1 MPEALSPSESA
12 KRVAEILDAAK
23 ALAVEYYQL
32 TGKPLGVTGEVAE
45 YVAAQ
50 TLHLKL
56 APPRTPGHDATRRRK
71 GRLECIQIK
80 GRAFKPGSKFN
91 TTKPCNTAM
100 MVLLDL
106 ATLDAQEIWEAPFS
120 AVMARLGVPGSKARA
135 RGVLTVGDF
144 KRFGK
149 RVFPPLRQRRTGQTC
164 SLYTDDAARKY
175 LN

>member
-1 MPEALSPSESA
+1 VPEMLGPSESA
-12 KRVAEILDAAK
+12 RRVAEILAATK

-50 TLHLKL
+50 TLRLKL

-71 GRLECIQIK
+71 GKLECIQIK
-80 GRAFKPGSKFN
+80 GRAFKPGKTQHLSKFN
-91 TTKPCNTAM
+91 AAKPCDTAM

-106 ATLDAQEIWEAPFS
+106 ATLDAREIWEAPFS
-120 AVMARLGVPGSKARA
+120 AVITRLGVPGSKARA

-149 RVFPPLRQRRTGQTC
+149 RVFP
-164 SLYTDDAARKY
+164 AAPR
-175 LN
+175 